1 MRLMKLWAF
10 IPMIGLAACA
20 SAPPRPAEFAVA
32 REKIDAAEAVFARED
47 LRAVTYLDLAS
58 QEIGH
63 ARAALSQN
71 DVVAAR
77 AWAKQAS
84 ADADVARSLALES
97 QAQREALER
106 WNEVDNLQDQLS
118 RPVPPTSRSLPSS
131 P

>member
-1 MRLMKLWAF
+1 
-10 IPMIGLAACA
+10 MI
-20 SAPPRPAEFAVA
+20 
-32 REKIDAAEAVFARED
+32 
-47 LRAVTYLDLAS
+47 YLDLAG

>member
-1 MRLMKLWAF
+1 MRLKKLWAF

-32 REKIDAAEAVFARED
+32 REKVDAAEAAFARED
-47 LRAVTYLDLAS
+47 LRAVIYLDLAG

-84 ADADVARSLALES
+84 ADADVARSFALES
-97 QAQREALER
+97 QAQREAQEG
-106 WNEVDNLQDQLS
+106 WKEVDRLQDQLS
-118 RPVPPTSRSLPSS
+118 RPFPPTSRSLPSS

>member
-1 MRLMKLWAF
+1 MRLRKLWAF

-32 REKIDAAEAVFARED
+32 REKIDAAEAAFARED
-47 LRAVTYLDLAS
+47 QRAVSYLDLAS

-84 ADADVARSLALES
+84 ADADVARSLALEN
-97 QAQREALER
+97 QALREAQEG
-106 WNEVDNLQDQLS
+106 WKEVDKLQDELS
-118 RPVPPTSRSLPSS
+118 RPIPPTSRSLPSS

>member
-1 MRLMKLWAF
+1 MRLRKLWAF

-20 SAPPRPAEFAVA
+20 STPPRPAEFAVA
-32 REKIDAAEAVFARED
+32 REKIDAAEAAFARED
-47 LRAVTYLDLAS
+47 QRAVSYLDLAS

-84 ADADVARSLALES
+84 ADADVARSLALEN
-97 QAQREALER
+97 QAQREAQEG
-106 WNEVDNLQDQLS
+106 WKEVDRLQDELS
-118 RPVPPTSRSLPSS
+118 RPIPPTSRSLPSS